1 MGQWCV
7 RYGGG
12 GVGSPLSHP
21 STLAHEV
28 EVEVQQLLS
37 LLHYQQPQQQL
48 KAVQVVDQQQL

>member
-7 RYGGG
+7 RCG